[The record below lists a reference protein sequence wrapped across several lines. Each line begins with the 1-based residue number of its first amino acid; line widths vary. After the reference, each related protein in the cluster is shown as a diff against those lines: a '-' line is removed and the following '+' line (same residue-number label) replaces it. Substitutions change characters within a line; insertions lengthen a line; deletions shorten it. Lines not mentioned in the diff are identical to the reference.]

1 MVSPSRMDM
10 SEHVVT
16 GMVPTG
22 SKEKVPLAI
31 VLGGTNP
38 HRALVQNLQQRGYR
52 VLLVD
57 YLEAPPAAE
66 IADEHERISALD
78 VEAVYRLARER
89 NASLVISVCLDRT
102 IPVVAEVSH
111 RLGLPTI
118 YTPENAL
125 RFTDKVAMKAVFE
138 QAGVPMAEGRVIR
151 SLPELERS
159 GLSHPFI
166 VKPADGTG
174 SLGIGIVRHAD
185 VLGAAYAAAR
195 DASTS
200 GIVLAE
206 ELLHGRELS
215 IDCIVAEGRCH
226 VLLVR
231 ERLLY
236 RTPQNGVQCYATVAP
251 AQLAKTNMRVIRDV
265 TERLPRAFG
274 IVNAPLLVQG
284 YLIATGDFKVLEI
297 AVRLGGGPSSFR
309 SVKLKTGFD
318 LLDAAVDCN
327 LGKPVCVA
335 IQDSGRVYTTVN
347 IYARGGPLFGVEG
360 VEKLRDEG
368 VIAEYYPYK
377 PVGTLFPDA
386 ITARN
391 RAAAVVI
398 EAADHESLYAKVRT
412 LFAQLRVLDTQGRD
426 IMARE
431 IEFVPPS
438 ASTA

>member
-1 MVSPSRMDM
+1 MLPPGP
-10 SEHVVT
+10 E
-16 GMVPTG
+16 
-22 SKEKVPLAI
+22 ENAQLAI

-38 HRALVQNLQQRGYR
+38 HRALVQNLKQRGYR
-52 VLLVD
+52 VLLAD
-57 YLEAPPAAE
+57 YLEVPPAAE
-66 IADEHERISALD
+66 AADEHVRTSALD
-78 VEAVYRLARER
+78 VEAVHQLASER

-138 QAGVPMAEGRVIR
+138 QAGVPMAEGRAIR

-185 VLGAAYAAAR
+185 GLGAAYAAAR

-200 GIVLAE
+200 GIVLVE

-231 ERLLY
+231 ERLLH

-297 AVRLGGGPSSFR
+297 AVRLGGGLSFR
-309 SVKLKTGFD
+309 VVKLKTGFD

-398 EAADHESLYAKVRT
+398 EAADHETLYAKVRT

>member
-1 MVSPSRMDM
+1 MVSPRRMDM
-10 SEHVVT
+10 SEQVVT
-16 GMVPTG
+16 GRVPTG
-22 SKEKVPLAI
+22 SKKKVPLAI

-66 IADEHERISALD
+66 AADEHVRISALD
-78 VEAVYRLARER
+78 VEAVHQLARER

-185 VLGAAYAAAR
+185 GLGAAYAAAR
-195 DASTS
+195 DASSS

-206 ELLHGRELS
+206 ELLQGRELS
-215 IDCIVAEGRCH
+215 IDCIVAEGHCH

-231 ERLLY
+231 ERLLHC
-236 RTPQNGVQCYATVAP
+236 TPENGLQCYATVSPAP
-251 AQLAKTNMRVIRDV
+251 LAETKMQVIQDV
-265 TERLPRAFG
+265 TDRLPSAFG

-284 YLIATGDFKVLEI
+284 YLTPTNELKVLEI
-297 AVRLGGGPSSFR
+297 AARLGGGPSSFR
-309 SVKLKTGFD
+309 AVKLKTGFD
-318 LLDAAVDCN
+318 LLDAAVDCS
-327 LGKPVCVA
+327 LGMSIRVA
-335 IQDSGRVYTTVN
+335 IVGNAKVYAGIS
-347 IYARGGPLFGVEG
+347 IYARGGTLLGVQG
-360 VEKLRDEG
+360 VEKLTNQG
-368 VIAEYYPYK
+368 VITEYYPYR
-377 PVGTLFPDA
+377 PAGTVFPDA
-386 ITARN
+386 LTARN
-391 RAAAVVI
+391 RVAAVVLD
-398 EAADHESLYAKVRT
+398 ATDHQSLYAKVRL
-412 LFAQLRVLDTQGRD
+412 LFAELRVLDTQGRD

-431 IEFVPPS
+431 MEFIPPMEDL
-438 ASTA
+438 A